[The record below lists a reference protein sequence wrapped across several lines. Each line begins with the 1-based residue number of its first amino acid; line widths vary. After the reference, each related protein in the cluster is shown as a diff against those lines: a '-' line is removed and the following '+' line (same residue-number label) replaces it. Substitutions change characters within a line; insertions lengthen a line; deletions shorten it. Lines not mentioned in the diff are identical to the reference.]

1 MSASVDPAREV
12 IDESLPPLPS
22 FLRTRSIRATVSM
35 NRNHFLFR
43 LHPLLAAVTIV
54 GAVLALLLALYGL
67 NRWIA
72 EGQVMGRVVVGDV
85 EVGGLAE
92 SEVRAELAALEER
105 LSTRPARFAIDGQP
119 VTLNPMTAGLT
130 LDIDFLTDRALAV
143 GREGNAVFHILA
155 TVEIDLVGSADSSA
169 IEAIF
174 DNWDKEVIAS
184 PASLGA
190 VVIENGEPT
199 PVYPETGV
207 GLDRLA
213 AREIVEG
220 ALLALEPDNHDLP
233 TRTIVPRLTD
243 ADIDAAVETARLL
256 IGEAITLTY
265 NGSSVVFSPE
275 QLTAAYVAVTVAE
288 GTPQIVHTFD
298 PQVIDGYLTPVRGQ
312 FEDEPVD
319 ARFQIQGDGISI
331 VPGRNGTR
339 IDEEETAQKLL
350 LAGQTSGRVG
360 VLPVVEGAEPD
371 VTTAELEALGISHL
385 VSEFTTHH
393 ACCQDRVTNIQLMA
407 DTIDMAIVMPGEIF
421 SINEFVGERTLEKG
435 YLPAGTIIAGQLV
448 DTVGGG
454 VSQFATTMFN
464 AVFWGGYQ
472 DIEHRPHSYWF
483 SRYPEGIEATVN
495 WRSPDLRF
503 RNNTDNAILI
513 DTRYTN
519 TSITIRIFGD
529 NDGRTVKGEQVSG
542 RTRLDVARNGG
553 PNARHIEGTVSDRFN
568 VRAPGPPQ
576 YRPMPEFPVDRVVTV
591 QSEDEGW
598 SVTVTRRITIGGG
611 LLFSEETW
619 TVTYL
624 PQRAI
629 YEVHPCKVPGQE
641 ETCPTTTTTTIPEE
655 TTTTAEG

>member
-1 MSASVDPAREV
+1 
-12 IDESLPPLPS
+12 
-22 FLRTRSIRATVSM
+22 M

-54 GAVLALLLALYGL
+54 GVVLALLLTLYGL

-105 LSTRPARFAIDGQP
+105 LLTRPARFSIDGQP
-119 VTLNPMTAGLT
+119 VTLDPMAAGLA

-143 GREGNAVFHILA
+143 GREGNAIFQFLHWIKHLLG
-155 TVEIDLVGSADSSA
+155 TVAVDLVGGADPSALD
-169 IEAIF
+169 AIF
-174 DNWDKEVIAS
+174 DNWDTEVIAS

-199 PVYPETGV
+199 PVYPKTGV
-207 GLDRLA
+207 GLDRA
-213 AREIVEG
+213 EARGIVE
-220 ALLALEPDNHDLP
+220 ASLLALEPDNDDLP

-256 IGEAITLTY
+256 IGEPITLAY
-265 NGSSVVFSPE
+265 SGSSVVFNPD
-275 QLTAAYVAVTVAE
+275 QLAAAYVAVTVAE

-298 PQVIDGYLTPVRGQ
+298 PQVIDGYLAPVRDQ

-319 ARFQIQGDGISI
+319 ARFRIEGDDISI

-339 IDEEETAQKLL
+339 IDEDETAQKLL

-371 VTTAELEALGISHL
+371 VTTAELESLGIRHL

-393 ACCQDRVTNIQLMA
+393 SCCQDRVTNIQLMA
-407 DTIDMAIVMPGEIF
+407 DTIDMAIVLPGEMF
-421 SINEFVGERTLEKG
+421 SINEYVGERTLEKG
-435 YLPAGTIIAGQLV
+435 YLPAGTIVAGQLV

-503 RNNTDNAILI
+503 RNNTDKAILI

-542 RTRLDVARNGG
+542 RTRLDVVREGG
-553 PNARHIEGTVSDRFN
+553 PNARHVEGTVSGRFN
-568 VRAPGPPQ
+568 ERAPGAPQ
-576 YRPMPEFPVDRVVTV
+576 YRPMPDFPVDRVVTV
-591 QSEDEGW
+591 QSESSGW
-598 SVTVTRRITIGGG
+598 SVTVTRRITIGGN
-611 LLFSEETW
+611 LLFTEESW

-655 TTTTAEG
+655 TSTTVEE

>member
-1 MSASVDPAREV
+1 
-12 IDESLPPLPS
+12 
-22 FLRTRSIRATVSM
+22 M
-35 NRNHFLFR
+35 NRNHFFFR
-43 LHPLLAAVTIV
+43 LHPLLAAAAVV
-54 GAVLALLLALYGL
+54 GTVLALLLALYGL

-72 EGQVMGRVVVGDV
+72 EGQVMGRVVIGNVA
-85 EVGGLAE
+85 VGGLAE

-105 LSTRPARFAIDGQP
+105 LLTRPARFAIDGQP
-119 VTLNPMTAGLT
+119 VTLDPMVAGLA

-143 GREGNAVFHILA
+143 GREGNAVYQFLHWLTNILGTA
-155 TVEIDLVGSADSSA
+155 QIDLVGSTDHSA
-169 IEAIF
+169 LDAIF
-174 DNWDKEVIAS
+174 DTWDKEVIAD

-190 VVIENGEPT
+190 VVIQDGEPT

-207 GLDRLA
+207 GLDRPV
-213 AREIVEG
+213 ARQIVETS
-220 ALLALEPDNHDLP
+220 LLALEPDNDELP
-233 TRTIVPRLTD
+233 TRTIVPRLSA
-243 ADIDAAVETARLL
+243 ADIDAAIEQARLL
-256 IGEAITLTY
+256 VGEAITLVY
-265 NGSSVVFSPE
+265 DGSSVAFSPS
-275 QLTAAYVAVTVAE
+275 QLASAYVGVTVAE

-298 PQVIDGYLTPVRGQ
+298 PQVIDGYLAPVRGQ

-319 ARFQIQGDGISI
+319 ARFQIEGDEISI

-339 IDEEETAQKLL
+339 IDEAETAQKLL

-371 VTTAELEALGISHL
+371 ITTVALESLGIRHL

-407 DTIDMAIVMPGEIF
+407 DTIDLAIVMPGEVF
-421 SINEFVGERTLEKG
+421 SINEYVGERTLEKG
-435 YLPAGTIIAGQLV
+435 YLPAGTIVAGQLV

-454 VSQFATTMFN
+454 VSQFATTMYN

-495 WRSPDLRF
+495 WRSPDLQF

-513 DTRYTN
+513 DTRHTN
-519 TSITIRIFGD
+519 TSITVRIFGD
-529 NDGRTVKGEQVSG
+529 NDARTVKGEQVGG
-542 RTRLDVARNGG
+542 RTRLDVTREGG
-553 PNARHIEGTVSDRFN
+553 PNARHVEGTVSGRFN
-568 VRAPGPPQ
+568 ERAPGAPQ
-576 YRPMPEFPVDRVVTV
+576 YRPNPEFPFDRVVTV
-591 QSEDEGW
+591 QSESAGW

-629 YEVHPCKVPGQE
+629 YEVHPCMVPGQE
-641 ETCPTTTTTTIPEE
+641 HTCPTTTTTTTTIPED
-655 TTTTAEG
+655 TTTTVEG

>member
-1 MSASVDPAREV
+1 
-12 IDESLPPLPS
+12 
-22 FLRTRSIRATVSM
+22 M
-35 NRNHFLFR
+35 NRNHFFFR
-43 LHPLLAAVTIV
+43 LHPLLAAAAVV
-54 GAVLALLLALYGL
+54 GTVLALLLALYGL

-72 EGQVMGRVVVGDV
+72 EGQVMGRVVIGNVA
-85 EVGGLAE
+85 VGGLAE

-105 LSTRPARFAIDGQP
+105 LLTRPARFAIDGQP
-119 VTLNPMTAGLT
+119 VTLDPMVAGLA

-143 GREGNAVFHILA
+143 GREGNAVYQFLHWLTNILGTA
-155 TVEIDLVGSADSSA
+155 QIDLVGSTDHSA
-169 IEAIF
+169 LDAIF
-174 DNWDKEVIAS
+174 DTWDKEVIAD

-190 VVIENGEPT
+190 VVIQDGEPT

-207 GLDRLA
+207 GLDRPV
-213 AREIVEG
+213 ARQIVETS
-220 ALLALEPDNHDLP
+220 LLALEPDNDELP
-233 TRTIVPRLTD
+233 TRTIVPRLSA
-243 ADIDAAVETARLL
+243 ADIDAAIEQARLL
-256 IGEAITLTY
+256 VGEAITLVY
-265 NGSSVVFSPE
+265 DGSSVAFSPS
-275 QLTAAYVAVTVAE
+275 QLASAYVGVTVAE

-298 PQVIDGYLTPVRGQ
+298 PQVIDGYLAPVRGQ

-319 ARFQIQGDGISI
+319 ARFQIEGDEISI

-339 IDEEETAQKLL
+339 IDEAETAQKLL

-371 VTTAELEALGISHL
+371 ITTVALESLGIRHL

-407 DTIDMAIVMPGEIF
+407 DTIDLAIVMPGEVF
-421 SINEFVGERTLEKG
+421 SINEYVGERTLEKG
-435 YLPAGTIIAGQLV
+435 YLPAGTIVAGQLV

-454 VSQFATTMFN
+454 VSQFATTMYN

-495 WRSPDLRF
+495 WRSPDLQF

-513 DTRYTN
+513 DTRHTN
-519 TSITIRIFGD
+519 TSITVRIFGD
-529 NDGRTVKGEQVSG
+529 NDARTVKGEQVGG
-542 RTRLDVARNGG
+542 RTRLDVTREGG
-553 PNARHIEGTVSDRFN
+553 PNARHVEGTVSGRFN
-568 VRAPGPPQ
+568 ERAPGAPQ
-576 YRPMPEFPVDRVVTV
+576 YRPNPEFPVDRVVTV
-591 QSEDEGW
+591 QSESAGW

-629 YEVHPCKVPGQE
+629 YEVHPCMVPGQE
-641 ETCPTTTTTTIPEE
+641 HTCPTTTTTTTTIPED
-655 TTTTAEG
+655 TTTTVEG